1 MPEAVQ
7 VCGAAAIRIG
17 DEGAAL
23 ASLSLLGYTRNGV
36 EMTSEGY
43 FLNVPG
49 DQNGGDDGPPI
60 DVQYLG
66 ETARIRV
73 ELTNWDPVVAAAI
86 EARLQ
91 GGTGGT
97 PGTPGSLMSANA
109 HRLLIDTTTGDR
121 NYPRVFPRGAT
132 ELNKGTRFSTLV
144 FEFEAHEDGN
154 GVLWNT
160 TVT

>member
-1 MPEAVQ
+1 MAEAVQ
-7 VCGAAAIRIG
+7 VTGPCAVRIG
-17 DEGAAL
+17 DEGGNLAA
-23 ASLSLLGYTRNGV
+23 LSLLGYTRNGADI
-36 EMTSEGY
+36 TAEGY
-43 FLNVPG
+43 FVNVPG

-60 DVQYLG
+60 DVQYMG

-73 ELTNWDPVVAAAI
+73 ELTKWDSTVAATI

-109 HRLLIDTTTGDR
+109 FRLLLDTTTGDR
-121 NYPRVFPRGAT
+121 NFLRVFPRGAI
-132 ELNKGTRFSTLV
+132 ELNKGTRYSIMV
-144 FEFEAHEDGN
+144 FEFEAHEGSG

-160 TVT
+160 TVD